1 MRTGILVLST
11 RDRRFL
17 EQFRS
22 QGEHLARELTRSHIL
37 LALADRVPVVP
48 IQQVLGVSRMVI
60 WRTRSAYEEKGLDYA
75 LYDVARSGQ
84 PLKYDTDQEA
94 EVVALACSQPPEGA
108 ARWTIRLLTVTARH
122 RPKLASIN
130 RESVRQILKKNV
142 CKPWRKAMWCI
153 GSSSHFETW
162 RGDALSEVGGRKPIP
177 KDATGLFAFCNTIV
191 TVLLGTVPA

>member
-1 MRTGILVLST
+1 MKTGPLVLST
-11 RDRRFL
+11 HDRRFL
-17 EQFRS
+17 EPFRS
-22 QGEHLARELTRSHIL
+22 KGEHLARELTRAHLL
-37 LALADRVPVVP
+37 LALAESVPVAQ

-108 ARWTIRLLTVTARH
+108 ARWTIRLLTVAARR

-130 RESVRQILKKNV
+130 RESVRQILKKTSVN
-142 CKPWRKAMWCI
+142 
-153 GSSSHFETW
+153 
-162 RGDALSEVGGRKPIP
+162 
-177 KDATGLFAFCNTIV
+177 
-191 TVLLGTVPA
+191 LGAKQWGVSAG